1 MSPLHVSLT
10 YLGALCRSRP
20 RNKEAQKEILKLIDH
35 LENNSHRIDYLANLK
50 QGFPLGSGGIQSANK
65 FICHT
70 RMKRS
75 GVWWVVASGNAML
88 RVRCA
93 IYNGTFHRVFNRHIK
108 RRSENLLQN
117 K

>member
-10 YLGALCRSRP
+10 YLGALRRSRP
-20 RNKEAQKEILKLIDH
+20 RNKEAQEEILKLIGY

-50 QGFPLGSGGIQSANK
+50 QGFPIGSGGIESANK

-75 GVWWVVASGNAML
+75 GAWSVVASGNAML
-88 RVRCA
+88 RARCG
-93 IYNGTFHRVFNRHIK
+93 IYNGTFHRVCNHHIK